1 MCRAFLLAFAIFGF
15 AAAQTPSGLLT
26 VDIRIFLGGDEVT
39 AATRVTLHRAG
50 DRSMAVAPAPGSDG
64 RHVFEVPAGIYDAQ
78 AVREH
83 DGRVLN
89 IRWAE
94 RLVIMPYPDE
104 GGRHLEVVNFTS
116 GYGALQVKATR
127 PGDIPELTIFAAGER
142 TRATALPVANR
153 HNEDYVLFVLPA
165 ARYDLQVKDGARPAW
180 HTDLEVP
187 LDRTRLWLI
196 PDATSTV
203 R

>member
-26 VDIRIFLGGDEVT
+26 LDIRIFLGGDEVT

-50 DRSMAVAPAPGSDG
+50 DRSMALAPAPGSDG

-104 GGRHLEVVNFTS
+104 GGRHLEVVNFTN

-142 TRATALPVANR
+142 SARRHCRLPTVTTRTTCCSCCRRRATTCRSRMGASRVA
-153 HNEDYVLFVLPA
+153 H
-165 ARYDLQVKDGARPAW
+165 
-180 HTDLEVP
+180 
-187 LDRTRLWLI
+187 
-196 PDATSTV
+196 
-203 R
+203 